1 LDSYSVESENFLL
14 IFFAP
19 SPFPSPRWGE
29 GGGEGK
35 FQIFLARIYLG
46 FEIWNL
52 GFEVERVLVTDGHWR
67 KTLALVRSLGRKGI
81 HVTVGERTF
90 LNTSFFSKYCSR
102 RLVYPSARRYPDQFI
117 EFIIKEIKKNRYEC
131 LFPMEEET
139 LLLLAKHQSEISNY
153 THLLIPNLKKIEFVR
168 DKGNLIRFAQTHGI
182 PTPKTFYD
190 PPTPEPCKVQGSG
203 PVPNVVQESPAFDVV
218 QGLASQVDSIPLPAI
233 IKPRISSGS
242 FGIAYVKKREDL
254 VPFYQRIHT
263 RYPFP
268 LIQEWI
274 PDGGGTFGFSALFD
288 EASNV
293 KAAFVHKKLRMYP
306 VQGGPSTLREGIEHP
321 QVMELGL
328 SLLRSLN
335 WVGVAM
341 AEFKVDPRD
350 GIPKLME
357 VNPRFWGSL
366 HLAIVSGVDFPYLIL
381 KMALGEVFAPVLHYS
396 VGKCC
401 RWLLFGDILHFLTN
415 PRRFHLR
422 PSFFHFFEPHTSY
435 DIISKDDPLPVLG
448 AMATFFTFLYDPEM
462 KRFLERR

>member
-1 LDSYSVESENFLL
+1 M
-14 IFFAP
+14 
-19 SPFPSPRWGE
+19 G
-29 GGGEGK
+29 
-35 FQIFLARIYLG
+35 
-46 FEIWNL
+46 
-52 GFEVERVLVTDGHWR
+52 VLVTDGHWR
-67 KTLALVRSLGRKGI
+67 KTLALVRSLGRKGV

-102 RLVYPSARRYPDQFI
+102 RLVYPSPRRSPDQFI
-117 EFIIKEIKKNRYEC
+117 EFIVKEIKKNQYEC

-139 LLLLAKHQSEISNY
+139 LLLLAKHQSEISKY
-153 THLLIPNLKKIEFVR
+153 AYLLIPNIQKIKFVR
-168 DKGNLIRFAQTHGI
+168 DKGNLIQFAETHGI
-182 PTPKTFYD
+182 PTPKTLYASPTLTL
-190 PPTPEPCKVQGSG
+190 PPWGGGEGEAYV
-203 PVPNVVQESPAFDVV
+203 
-218 QGLASQVDSIPLPAI
+218 

-254 VPFYQRIHT
+254 VSFYQRIHT

-306 VQGGPSTLREGIEHP
+306 VQGGPSTLREGVEHP
-321 QVMELGL
+321 RVMELGL

-381 KMALGEVFAPVLHYS
+381 KMARGEGFSPVLHYS
-396 VGKCC
+396 VGK
-401 RWLLFGDILHFLTN
+401 RSRLLLFGDILHFLTN
-415 PRRFHLR
+415 PRRFYLH
-422 PSFFHFFEPHTSY
+422 PPFFHFFEPNTSD
-435 DIISKDDPLPVLG
+435 DIISKEDPLPVLG
-448 AMATFFTFLYDPEM
+448 AMATFFNFLYDPEM

>member
-1 LDSYSVESENFLL
+1 M
-14 IFFAP
+14 
-19 SPFPSPRWGE
+19 G
-29 GGGEGK
+29 
-35 FQIFLARIYLG
+35 
-46 FEIWNL
+46 
-52 GFEVERVLVTDGHWR
+52 VLVTDGHWR
-67 KTLALVRSLGRKGI
+67 KTLAVLRSLGRKGV

-102 RLVYPSARRYPDQFI
+102 CIVYPSPRRYPDEFI
-117 EFIIKEIKKNRYEC
+117 EFVLKEIKKNHYEC

-139 LLLLAKHQSEISNY
+139 LLLLARHQSEISKFSY
-153 THLLIPNLKKIEFVR
+153 LLIPDIKKIEFVR
-168 DKGNLIRFAQTHGI
+168 DKGKLIQFAEAHGI
-182 PTPKTFYD
+182 PTPKTFYF
-190 PPTPEPCKVQGSG
+190 PQ
-203 PVPNVVQESPAFDVV
+203 SPAPDVV
-218 QGLASQVDSIPLPAI
+218 QDLSSSVEAIPVPAV

-242 FGIAYVKKREDL
+242 FGLAYVKQREDFIPL
-254 VPFYQRIHT
+254 YQRIHT

-306 VQGGPSTLREGIEHP
+306 VQGGPSTLREGVEHP

-328 SLLRSLN
+328 SLLKSLN

-341 AEFKVDPRD
+341 VEFKVDPRD

-381 KMALGEVFAPVLHYS
+381 KMARGEKFDPVLHYP
-396 VGKCC
+396 VGKRC
-401 RWLLFGDILHFLTN
+401 RWLLFGDILHFFTN
-415 PRRFHLR
+415 PNRLHLH
-422 PSFFHFFEPHTSY
+422 PSFFHFFEPNTAY
-435 DIISKDDPLPVLG
+435 DIISKKDPLPILG

-462 KRFLERR
+462 KRFLEKR